1 MSDLEQ
7 TIKRINDKLQRL
19 LKDYQQLQKENQR
32 QTSLIET
39 LQKAKN
45 ANTEQINSL
54 QEQVSILKAATGQM
68 KDVDKKVFEKTIGQY
83 IKEID
88 KCIDLLST

>member
-1 MSDLEQ
+1 MNDLEQ
-7 TIKRINDKLQRL
+7 TIIRINGKLQRL
-19 LKDYQQLQKENQR
+19 LKDYHQLQKESQR
-32 QTSLIET
+32 QTALIES
-39 LQKAKN
+39 LQKAKE
-45 ANTEQINSL
+45 ANTAQINSL

-68 KDVDKKVFEKTIGQY
+68 NEADKKVFEKTIGQY